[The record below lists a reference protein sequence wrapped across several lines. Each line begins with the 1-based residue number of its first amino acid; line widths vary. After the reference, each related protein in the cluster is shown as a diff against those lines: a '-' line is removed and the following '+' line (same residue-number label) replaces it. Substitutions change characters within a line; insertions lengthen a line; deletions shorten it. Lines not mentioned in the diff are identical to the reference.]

1 MTIFKGSG
9 VAIVTPFNEDGTINY
24 DLLGE
29 LIEFHIENNTDAIIA
44 TGTTGE
50 SATLNDEEHLSVI
63 EYTVKKVNGRIPVI
77 GGTGSNDTRHGIKL
91 SIEACKLGVDGL
103 LMVTPYYNKTSQKG
117 LIEHFTAMA
126 EMSNKPIILYNVP
139 SRTQVNLEPET
150 VYELSKIDNIVGLK
164 DATGDLSYT
173 AEVIRL
179 CGPDFA
185 VYSGNDDVIVPLL
198 SLGGLGVISVVANIL
213 PQETHDLVDL
223 YLQGRVKESA
233 ELQLSLKP
241 IIDALFV
248 EANPIPVKRAL
259 KLMGY
264 NVEPFRLPLTTAS
277 EETTELLRGLMK
289 ERNLIWRYY

>member
-1 MTIFKGSG
+1 MTVFKGSG

-29 LIEFHIENNTDAIIA
+29 LIEFQVANNTDAIIA

-50 SATLNDEEHLSVI
+50 SATLDDGEQLSLI
-63 EYTVKKVNGRIPVI
+63 EYTVKKVNGRIPVVA
-77 GGTGSNDTRHGIKL
+77 GTGSNNTRHGIHL
-91 SIEACKLGVDGL
+91 SVQACKLGPDAL
-103 LMVTPYYNKTSQKG
+103 LMVTPYYNKTSQNG
-117 LIEHFTAMA
+117 LIEHFTAIA
-126 EMSNKPIILYNVP
+126 EAVDKPIILYNVP
-139 SRTQVNLEPET
+139 SRTQVNLLAET

-164 DATGDLSYT
+164 DATGNLSYT

-185 VYSGNDDVIVPLL
+185 VYSGNDDVIVALL
-198 SLGGLGVISVVANIL
+198 SLGGVGVISVLANIL

-223 YLQGRVKESA
+223 YLQGKVKESA
-233 ELQLSLKP
+233 AIQLKYKP
-241 IIDALFV
+241 LIDALFV

-264 NVEPFRLPLTTAS
+264 KVEPLRLPLTYAS
-277 EETTELLRGLMK
+277 DETSNLLENIMREGKL
-289 ERNLIWRYY
+289 R

>member
-9 VAIVTPFNEDGTINY
+9 VAIVTPFNEDGSVNF

-44 TGTTGE
+44 AGTTGE
-50 SATLNDEEHLSVI
+50 ASTLDDEEHLSVI

-77 GGTGSNDTRHGIKL
+77 GGTGSNDTRHGINL
-91 SIEACKLGVDGL
+91 NIEACKLGIDAL
-103 LMVTPYYNKTSQKG
+103 LVVTPYYNKTSQKG
-117 LIEHFTAMA
+117 LIEHYTVIA
-126 EMSNKPIILYNVP
+126 EAVDKPIILYNVP
-139 SRTQVNLEPET
+139 SRTQVNIAAET
-150 VYELSKIDNIVGLK
+150 VYELSKLSNIVGLK

-173 AEVIRL
+173 ADVIRL

-185 VYSGNDDVIVPLL
+185 VYSGNDDTIVPLL
-198 SLGGLGVISVVANIL
+198 SLGGVGVISVVANIL

-223 YLQGRVKESA
+223 YLQGKVKESA
-233 ELQLSLKP
+233 AIQLKYKP
-241 IIDALFV
+241 LIDALFV
-248 EANPIPVKRAL
+248 EPNPIPVKRAL

-277 EETTELLRGLMK
+277 EETTNLLEVLLK
-289 ERNLIWRYY
+289 EGNLI

>member
-1 MTIFKGSG
+1 MTVFKGSG

-29 LIEFHIENNTDAIIA
+29 LIEFQVANNTDAIIA

-50 SATLNDEEHLSVI
+50 SATLDDGEQLSLI
-63 EYTVKKVNGRIPVI
+63 EYTVKKVNGRIPVVA
-77 GGTGSNDTRHGIKL
+77 GTGSNNTRHGIHL
-91 SIEACKLGVDGL
+91 SVQACKLGPDAL
-103 LMVTPYYNKTSQKG
+103 LMVTPYYNKTSQNG
-117 LIEHFTAMA
+117 LIEHFTAIA
-126 EMSNKPIILYNVP
+126 EAVDKPIILYNVP
-139 SRTQVNLEPET
+139 SRTQVNLLAET

-164 DATGDLSYT
+164 DATGNLSYT

-185 VYSGNDDVIVPLL
+185 VYSGNDDVIVALL
-198 SLGGLGVISVVANIL
+198 SLGGVGVISVLANIL

-223 YLQGRVKESA
+223 YLQGKVKESA
-233 ELQLSLKP
+233 AIQLKYKP
-241 IIDALFV
+241 LIDALFV

-264 NVEPFRLPLTTAS
+264 KVEPLRLPLTYAS
-277 EETTELLRGLMK
+277 DETSNLLENIMREGK
-289 ERNLIWRYY
+289 LI

>member
-1 MTIFKGSG
+1 MTVFKGSG

-29 LIEFHIENNTDAIIA
+29 LIEFQVANNTDAIIA

-50 SATLNDEEHLSVI
+50 SATLDDGEQLSLI
-63 EYTVKKVNGRIPVI
+63 EYTVKKVNGRIPVVA
-77 GGTGSNDTRHGIKL
+77 GTGSNDTRHGIHL
-91 SIEACKLGVDGL
+91 SVQACKLGPDAL
-103 LMVTPYYNKTSQKG
+103 LMVTPYYNKTSQNG
-117 LIEHFTAMA
+117 LIEHFTAIA
-126 EMSNKPIILYNVP
+126 EAVDKPIILYNVP
-139 SRTQVNLEPET
+139 SRTQVNLLAET

-164 DATGDLSYT
+164 DATGNLSYT

-185 VYSGNDDVIVPLL
+185 VYSGNDDVIVALL
-198 SLGGLGVISVVANIL
+198 SLGGVGVISVLANIL

-223 YLQGRVKESA
+223 YLQGKVKESA
-233 ELQLSLKP
+233 AIQLKYKP
-241 IIDALFV
+241 LIDALFV

-264 NVEPFRLPLTTAS
+264 KVEPLRLPLTYAS
-277 EETTELLRGLMK
+277 DETSNLLENIMREGK
-289 ERNLIWRYY
+289 LI